1 MHIKKITPES
11 LKTFQEFIWDF
22 YKQEKRDFAWRET
35 TDPYH
40 IVVSEIMLQQ
50 TQTSRVEQKYQEF
63 ISTFKTFQELA
74 DASFKDVLKL
84 WVGLGYNR
92 RAQALYGIAQ
102 KVVQEFDGV
111 LPDNPEVLETFRGL
125 GPATSSSIV
134 AFAFNKPTVFIE
146 TNVRAVFLH
155 TFFKDQ
161 DEVHDKELMPL
172 IALTVDQE
180 NPREWYYALMD
191 YGVMLKKKFK
201 NPSKKSKHHI
211 VQSTFKGSDRQIRG
225 AVLRQLTHQDFVNIK
240 AIQKELAWPTQEK
253 IETILQDLLTENL
266 VVFKNNQWQLV

>member
-1 MHIKKITPES
+1 VQFDTTAES
-11 LKTFQEFIWDF
+11 LQNFQKFVWNF
-22 YKQEKRDFAWRET
+22 YKQERRIFEWRET
-35 TDPYH
+35 INPYH

-50 TQTSRVEQKYQEF
+50 TQTSRVVEKYNLF
-63 ISTFKTFQELA
+63 IKTFPTFESLA
-74 DASFKDVLKL
+74 KASFKDVLKI

-92 RAQALYGIAQ
+92 RAQALQGIAQ
-102 KVVQEFDGV
+102 IVVNDHNGIM
-111 LPDNPEVLETFRGL
+111 PRDPETLQTFKGL

-134 AFAFNKPTVFIE
+134 TFAFNKPTVFIE

-172 IALTVDQE
+172 IACTVDAK

-191 YGVMLKKKFK
+191 YGVHLKKTYK
-201 NPSKKSKHHI
+201 NPSKKSKHHQ

-225 AVLRQLTHQDFVNIK
+225 AVLRQLTT
-240 AIQKELAWPTQEK
+240 KESILFKDIHKEIPWATPEK
-253 IETILQDLLTENL
+253 IETIFSDLSKE
-266 VVFKNNQWQLV
+266 QLIILSKSRWFLK